1 MGVPIAPNIKADFEW
16 DAPSGTWKRSTNG
29 EPHLLE
35 NDAQIAPQNVIV
47 QFAPYSRFAEDTK
60 VTFPEVI
67 GSGDALDLR
76 RRDAGPG
83 QVVEAGGQRSHHLH
97 RRGRGADRAAARA
110 DVDRAGRSG
119 HDGDDDRPPAAAG
132 TDNDDSLS
140 RPGS

>member
-67 GSGDALDLR
+67 GSGDAWIFAGGMLAQGKWSKPAASAVTTFT
-76 RRDAGPG
+76 DAAGAPIVLPPG
-83 QVVEAGGQRSHHLH
+83 QTLIELVAPGTTVTTTG
-97 RRGRGADRAAARA
+97 
-110 DVDRAGRSG
+110 
-119 HDGDDDRPPAAAG
+119 PPPPPEP
-132 TDNDDSLS
+132 TTTT
-140 RPGS
+140 P